1 MKQLLRTC
9 SLPDL
14 AEENLDDSIE
24 VPKIKKT
31 PEMWADIFDK
41 KQENFTSETNKKIN
55 PENSD
60 KTLQNNAEDIVEKLP
75 DKIKISDDVKSSEDL
90 RLSED
95 IEVNSIASDDT
106 NFSDDL
112 ISDDDL
118 LQNEMKKLLLSDT
131 GITFRQFF

>member
-41 KQENFTSETNKKIN
+41 KQESSISNNKKKN

-60 KTLQNNAEDIVEKLP
+60 KTLQNNAEDNVEKIP

>member
-41 KQENFTSETNKKIN
+41 KQESIISNNKKKN

-60 KTLQNNAEDIVEKLP
+60 KTLQNNAEDNVEKFP

-131 GITFRQFF
+131 GIIFRQFF